1 MSNYNKEVN
10 IFTARVD
17 KGMINKKSLLP
28 LFDGDADFTENEDYF
43 REDTLE
49 NWESEAERVSEEIY
63 EKHLNHEGTEME
75 RLEDMV
81 NELYDL
87 DNFIGNSNHYGDGK
101 HQIYE
106 TAFEYIIVIAV
117 IG

>member
-17 KGMINKKSLLP
+17 KGMINKKSLQP
-28 LFDGDADFTENEDYF
+28 LFDGDCDFTENEDYF
-43 REDTLE
+43 REDTLD
-49 NWESEAERVSEEIY
+49 NWENEAERVSEEIY

-81 NELYDL
+81 KDVFELPS
-87 DNFIGNSNHYGDGK
+87 FIGDTNHYGNSTYK
-101 HQIYE
+101 IYDTE
-106 TAFEYIIVIAV
+106 FEYIIVIAV

>member
-1 MSNYNKEVN
+1 MSNYNQEVN

-17 KGMINKKSLLP
+17 KGDINKKSLQP
-28 LFDGDADFTENEDYF
+28 LFDGDCDFTENEEYF

-49 NWESEAERVSEEIY
+49 RWKNEAERVSEEIY
-63 EKHLNHEGTEME
+63 EAHKNHEGTEME
-75 RLEDMV
+75 RLEAMV
-81 NELYDL
+81 KDLFELPS
-87 DNFIGNSNHYGDGK
+87 FIANSNHYGDAK

-106 TAFEYIIVIAV
+106 TQTDYIIVIAV